1 MNLGYF
7 RLIFLGSMLCA
18 ALSGCLKRTDSLAPI
33 VSITNPPSGAT
44 RTTENLVIGGYALDD
59 EGIVSIRVNGGDL
72 MSDFGKE
79 SYVTEIGMKLVQFKF
94 RALQEQEGEIISLI
108 EVEDTSGRTSRLT
121 HKLVVDATAPTLEFE
136 VTELENGRFRVQGL
150 AQDNLSVQS
159 VRVAGIP
166 LQFIPSRNHQFTI
179 DFIPDDQT
187 TIEVI
192 DGAGNRYT
200 QPLP

>member
-1 MNLGYF
+1 
-7 RLIFLGSMLCA
+7 MLLA
-18 ALSGCLKRTDSLAPI
+18 TLSGCLKRTDSLAPL

-72 MSDFGKE
+72 MSDFGKG
-79 SYVTEIGMKLVQFKF
+79 SYVTEVGMKLVQFKF
-94 RALQEQEGEIISLI
+94 RALQEHEGEIVSLI
-108 EVEDTSGRTSRLT
+108 EVEDMNGRTSRLT

-136 VTELENGRFRVQGL
+136 VTELDTGRVRVQGL
-150 AQDNLSVQS
+150 AEDNLSVQS
-159 VRVAGIP
+159 IRVAGIP
-166 LQFIPSRNHQFTI
+166 LQFIPSRKHQFTI
-179 DFIPDDQT
+179 DVVPGDQD

-192 DGAGNRYT
+192 DGAGNHYI

>member
-1 MNLGYF
+1 
-7 RLIFLGSMLCA
+7 MLLA
-18 ALSGCLKRTDSLAPI
+18 TLSGCLKRTDSLAPL

-72 MSDFGKE
+72 MSDFGIE
-79 SYVTEIGMKLVQFKF
+79 SYVTVVGMKLVQFKF
-94 RALQEQEGEIISLI
+94 RALQVHEGEIVSLI
-108 EVEDTSGRTSRLT
+108 EVEDMNGRTSRLT

-136 VTELENGRFRVQGL
+136 VTELDTGRVRVQGL
-150 AQDNLSVQS
+150 AEDNLSVQS
-159 VRVAGIP
+159 IRVAGIP
-166 LQFIPSRNHQFTI
+166 LQFIPSRKHQFTI
-179 DFIPDDQT
+179 DVVPGDQD

-192 DGAGNRYT
+192 DGAGNHYI